1 LFNLIQNSIKYT
13 KQEGMIEITI
23 SLEKKMQSSL
33 LDSPDYQFVTK
44 IKDNGKKIDKNR
56 IDYLFL
62 TFGELRKKQNR
73 TLVEDYGIGL
83 GLSNSKEIAMHVGGD
98 VTLVSSDEECNIFE
112 VRVPID
118 VDESQIVLN
127 SGLND

>member
-1 LFNLIQNSIKYT
+1 LFNLIQNSIKYA

-23 SLEKKMQSSL
+23 SLEKKMQSRL

-62 TFGELRKKQNR
+62 TFGELRK
-73 TLVEDYGIGL
+73 L
-83 GLSNSKEIAMHVGGD
+83 
-98 VTLVSSDEECNIFE
+98 
-112 VRVPID
+112 
-118 VDESQIVLN
+118 
-127 SGLND
+127 

>member
-1 LFNLIQNSIKYT
+1 
-13 KQEGMIEITI
+13 MIEITI

-62 TFGELRKKQNR
+62 TFGELRK
-73 TLVEDYGIGL
+73 
-83 GLSNSKEIAMHVGGD
+83 
-98 VTLVSSDEECNIFE
+98 F
-112 VRVPID
+112 
-118 VDESQIVLN
+118 
-127 SGLND
+127 